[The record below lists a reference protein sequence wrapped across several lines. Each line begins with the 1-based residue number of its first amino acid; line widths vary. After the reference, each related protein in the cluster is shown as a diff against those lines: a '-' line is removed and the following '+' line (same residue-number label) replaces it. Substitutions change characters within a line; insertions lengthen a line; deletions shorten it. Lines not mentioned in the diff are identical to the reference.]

1 MKKSADK
8 IEARLALEAQ
18 VEAVIESLRPMI
30 MRHNGNVELIGVT
43 DKYVA
48 ELKFLGACADCTIAD
63 ITLNDGLK
71 TSIMLEVPLIKDV
84 VVV

>member
-1 MKKSADK
+1 MRKPASTV
-8 IEARLALEAQ
+8 EARLALEEQ

-30 MRHNGNVELIGVT
+30 MRHNGNVELVGVT
-43 DKYVA
+43 EKLIA

-71 TSIMLEVPLIKDV
+71 TSIMLEVPQITDV
-84 VVV
+84 VIV